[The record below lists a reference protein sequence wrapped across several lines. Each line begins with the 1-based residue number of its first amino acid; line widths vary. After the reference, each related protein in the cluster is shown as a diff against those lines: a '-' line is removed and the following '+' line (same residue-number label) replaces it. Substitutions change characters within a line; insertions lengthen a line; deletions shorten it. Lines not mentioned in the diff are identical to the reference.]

1 MDIIKRAL
9 FALVLLFVVVVAWVG
24 LYVYFESSKMVL
36 DPNAETYKT
45 QIEESFDLNELD
57 MITERTEDT
66 LPVTPDV
73 FLSLIEG
80 N

>member
-1 MDIIKRAL
+1 MEIIKKAL
-9 FALVLLFVVVVAWVG
+9 FAIILLFVVVVAWVAF
-24 LYVYFESSKMVL
+24 YVYFESSKITV

-45 QIEESFDLNELD
+45 QIEETFDLEELD
-57 MITERTEDT
+57 MVYERTQET